1 VSEPLLFP
9 DANLQSPRTR
19 RHKFPST
26 DAELKA
32 AGYVF
37 TGSAKCQGTFCQTWI
52 YWYLT
57 PNGKRLPMSKVVNCP
72 GDILALTELSHA
84 LRALERAANDCRTAM
99 TAIQKLGKE
108 VKPIVVPNAES
119 DQPVLGER
127 TACAP

>member
-1 VSEPLLFP
+1 MSEPLLFP

-72 GDILALTELSHA
+72 GDILEPHFLVCICA
-84 LRALERAANDCRTAM
+84 
-99 TAIQKLGKE
+99 KE
-108 VKPIVVPNAES
+108 FRRGAKGA
-119 DQPVLGER
+119 
-127 TACAP
+127 